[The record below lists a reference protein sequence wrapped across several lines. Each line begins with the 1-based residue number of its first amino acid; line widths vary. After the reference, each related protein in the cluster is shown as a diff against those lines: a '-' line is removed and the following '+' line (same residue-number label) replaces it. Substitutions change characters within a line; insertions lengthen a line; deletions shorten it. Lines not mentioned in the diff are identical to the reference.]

1 MNINQLPWRETLLIF
16 LLVAL
21 SMSLSDLR
29 LKDNI
34 VRDIAMHPWIRF
46 LIIFMTAFLI
56 FSIDI
61 DSNYS
66 MDTRILVSAF
76 IAFVVQTFLSANAT
90 LLTLKPPISEEEQ
103 NDLVPFA

>member
-21 SMSLSDLR
+21 SMSLSDLQ
-29 LKDNI
+29 LKDTI

-56 FSIDI
+56 FSLNI
-61 DSNYS
+61 DSKYS
-66 MDTRILVSAF
+66 MFTRILVSAF
-76 IAFVVQTFLSANAT
+76 IAFIVQTFLSANAT
-90 LLTLKPPISEEEQ
+90 LLTLQPSITKEKHQYP
-103 NDLVPFA
+103 VTG